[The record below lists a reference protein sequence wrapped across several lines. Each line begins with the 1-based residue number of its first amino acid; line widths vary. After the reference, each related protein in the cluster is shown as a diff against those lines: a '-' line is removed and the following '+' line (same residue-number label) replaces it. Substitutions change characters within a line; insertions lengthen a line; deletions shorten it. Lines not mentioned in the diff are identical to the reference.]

1 MLRPKLSEDGDEET
15 TVSAIPGV
23 DQVGLIGSNTKTYVK
38 VMSIRL
44 NQERVNASN
53 NVEKKKDEEQP
64 NLERTTF
71 NENSVQIHFTS
82 WLF

>member
-1 MLRPKLSEDGDEET
+1 MGTRKRLSLQYRE
-15 TVSAIPGV
+15 
-23 DQVGLIGSNTKTYVK
+23 LIRWAGSNKYKDIKVK
-38 VMSIRL
+38 SIRL

-53 NVEKKKDEEQP
+53 NVEKKKDEEEP

-71 NENSVQIHFTS
+71 NETLVQMHFTS

>member
-15 TVSAIPGV
+15 TVAAIPGV
-23 DQVGLIGSNTKTYVK
+23 DQVGRFQYKDIKVK
-38 VMSIRL
+38 SIRL

-53 NVEKKKDEEQP
+53 NVEKKKDEEEP

-71 NENSVQIHFTS
+71 NETLVQMHFTS